1 MNIPLMEVKGQEKA
15 KGFGF
20 IQMQDRPAALKA
32 IKVRLVHN
40 QELNGTQFKGRT
52 IAVDMALPTGKYRD
66 QIKEEKEQQI

>member
-40 QELNGTQFKGRT
+40 
-52 IAVDMALPTGKYRD
+52 
-66 QIKEEKEQQI
+66 